1 MNEEEPT
8 QELNKESSL
17 SSEDEVSRA
26 PKQEELPEDHRSGFV
41 AVVGQPN
48 VGKSTLMN
56 AYLGEKVAIVSA
68 KPQTTRIRQ
77 LGILTLPLA
86 QLIFVDTP
94 GIHEPRNKLG
104 EYMVEVASR
113 SIPDADV
120 ILFVVDVS
128 RKPNAADASIAEKIK
143 RIAGTTTIIAMNKSD
158 TLPPQHVIPHTDAY
172 CALLPDADWMLV
184 SATRGDNRDEL
195 LQMIVDA
202 LPLGPRYYP
211 PDQLTDAQ
219 LRENVAE
226 IIREKALEAL
236 HQEVPHSVAVQV
248 EEFKERGP
256 NLTYVSATIYVEK
269 ESQKGIV
276 IGDGG
281 KMLRAIGSMARKDL
295 QGILGTK
302 VFLEL
307 WVKVLKNWRKKDD
320 ALRRLGYVVPKK
332 DRNRR

>member
-77 LGILTLPLA
+77 LGILTLPHA

>member
-1 MNEEEPT
+1 MNEEEPI

-26 PKQEELPEDHRSGFV
+26 PEQEELPEDHRSGFV

-77 LGILTLPLA
+77 LGILTLPHA

-158 TLPPQHVIPHTDAY
+158 TLPPQQVIPHTDAY

>member
-26 PKQEELPEDHRSGFV
+26 PEQEELPEDHRSGFV

-77 LGILTLPLA
+77 LGILTLPHA

>member
-1 MNEEEPT
+1 MNEEEPI
-8 QELNKESSL
+8 QELNEESSL

-77 LGILTLPLA
+77 LGILTLPHA